1 MNKKTIIEAVGF
13 ILWVVTILTLVCVL
27 YEVKEL
33 KELTKNASNFRSITY
48 RKQNMMYNRDKNKN
62 RRNWRELMYKINSN
76 PIIAKIMAENKKTD
90 KNRIGMYYQTM
101 YKDKDFDAECS
112 FNRIQYRVDS
122 ISINTISK

>member
-1 MNKKTIIEAVGF
+1 
-13 ILWVVTILTLVCVL
+13 
-27 YEVKEL
+27 
-33 KELTKNASNFRSITY
+33 
-48 RKQNMMYNRDKNKN
+48 MMYNRDKNKN
-62 RRNWRELMYKINSN
+62 KTNWRELMYKINSN
-76 PIIAKIMAENKKTD
+76 PIITKIMAENKKTD

>member
-1 MNKKTIIEAVGF
+1 M
-13 ILWVVTILTLVCVL
+13 L
-27 YEVKEL
+27 
-33 KELTKNASNFRSITY
+33 
-48 RKQNMMYNRDKNKN
+48 YNRDRNKN
-62 RRNWRELMYKINSN
+62 RRNWRELMSKINSN

-90 KNRIGMYYQTM
+90 KNKIVMYYQTM